1 MKSSKIIIASLV
13 SLTLVSNP
21 ILTFAATNDVIDST
35 TEITTDKEISS
46 TQPTIKTTLKAGQTQ
61 SFNDWFPD
69 DNFASEVAAAFE
81 MQATDTISEEQLAT
95 LTSLDCHNSSIA
107 DMTGIEKLTGLTKL
121 ICTYNNITTLDLSQN
136 TNLTYLACD
145 SNKLTNLDVTPLTK
159 LTYLNCDTNKLTKID
174 VSQNP
179 LLTYLNCARNTLTEI
194 DVSHNTQLTELD
206 CHLNKKIT
214 KLDVTPQTQLT
225 TLDCSFNKITALD
238 VSQNKLLNR
247 LNCDTNNITKLDL
260 NQNIQ
265 LTFLDCSSNKLTE
278 IDVTPLTQLT
288 YFDCSVNPLTE
299 LDVSTL
305 SKLTTLHCIQTDLL
319 EIDLTHN
326 TQLIYFQAEG
336 CRKIK
341 ELDVTHNTQLYLL
354 DCQAAGITELDLSQN
369 PKLVYLYLNNT
380 ELTKLD
386 VSHNTKLKSL
396 SCVNAHIQD
405 FSSVGKIPV
414 LNNNLDAEGQTITM
428 PKETLTNNS
437 LTIAVSPDLLDQ
449 FGNPMNIE
457 PGDGGVY
464 DQATNTITWENLS
477 TDNPAVTYTFTS
489 ENGAIVGTVTTPFE
503 APQPIKGED
512 VTVHYLDDKGE
523 KLAADEVLSG
533 NLDDPYTSSAKD
545 IPDYTLTTTPDNAT
559 GTFTTTSQSVTYVY
573 TKNIV
578 AAEPVTVNYVDDTG
592 KTLAPSETLNGN
604 VGDTYNA
611 TAKQIDGY
619 TLSTTPNNATGTF
632 NTSSQTVTYV
642 YTQNIVAA
650 EPVTVNYVDDTGKT
664 LAPAETLNGNVGD
677 TYNATAK
684 QIDGYTLSTTPNNA
698 PGTFNTSSQTVTYVY
713 TKNIVAAE
721 PVTVNYVD
729 DTGKTLAPSETLN
742 GNVGDTYNATAKQI
756 DGYTLSAE
764 PTNATGQFTSSAQ
777 TVNYIYTKNP
787 APEKGVVEI
796 HYVDEN
802 NKQLSSATKISG
814 TVGDNYTTEPKNI
827 DGYTLT
833 TTPDNATGTFNT
845 SSQTVTYVYTK
856 NIVAAEPVTV
866 NYVDA
871 NGKTLAPSETLN
883 GTIGD
888 TYKATTKQIDGYTL
902 SAEPTNATGQF
913 TNSAQ
918 TVNYIYT
925 KNTNIDQPLPDKKTT
940 KPSNLKTTEVKK
952 ASDTLP
958 KTGDSAPWK
967 SALLGVF
974 LSSTALVIWKKKK

>member
-1 MKSSKIIIASLV
+1 MKTTKIVIASLV
-13 SLTLVSNP
+13 SLTMVSNP
-21 ILTFAATNDVIDST
+21 LLTFAATNDVIDNT
-35 TEITTDKEISS
+35 TEITTDKETSS
-46 TQPTIKTTLKAGQTQ
+46 TQPTIKNTLKAGQTQ

-95 LTSLDCHNSSIA
+95 LTSLDCHNSSIT

-121 ICTYNNITTLDLSQN
+121 ICTSNNITTLDLSQN

-159 LTYLNCDTNKLTKID
+159 LTYLNCDTNKLTKLD

-225 TLDCSFNKITALD
+225 TLDCSFNKITELD

-380 ELTKLD
+380 ELTELD

-405 FSSVGKIPV
+405 FSSVGKIPA
-414 LNNNLDAEGQTITM
+414 LNNNFEAEGQTITM

-523 KLAADEVLSG
+523 KLADDEVLSG

-578 AAEPVTVNYVDDTG
+578 AAESVTVNYVDDTG
-592 KTLAPSETLNGN
+592 KTLAPSE
-604 VGDTYNA
+604 
-611 TAKQIDGY
+611 I
-619 TLSTTPNNATGTF
+619 
-632 NTSSQTVTYV
+632 
-642 YTQNIVAA
+642 
-650 EPVTVNYVDDTGKT
+650 
-664 LAPAETLNGNVGD
+664 
-677 TYNATAK
+677 
-684 QIDGYTLSTTPNNA
+684 
-698 PGTFNTSSQTVTYVY
+698 
-713 TKNIVAAE
+713 
-721 PVTVNYVD
+721 
-729 DTGKTLAPSETLN
+729 LN

-796 HYVDEN
+796 HYVDED
-802 NKQLSSATKISG
+802 NKQLNSTTEISG
-814 TVGDNYTTEPKNI
+814 TIGDNYTTEPKTI
-827 DGYTLT
+827 EGYTLT
-833 TTPDNATGTFNT
+833 TTPGNATGTFT
-845 SSQTVTYVYTK
+845 TGSQTVTYVYTK
-856 NIVAAEPVTV
+856 NIEAAEPITV

-871 NGKTLAPSETLN
+871 NGKTLAPSETLS

-888 TYKATTKQIDGYTL
+888 TYKATAKQIDGYTL

-925 KNTNIDQPLPDKKTT
+925 KNTNIDQPLPDKKPTNTTPT

-952 ASDTLP
+952 ASDSLP
-958 KTGDSAPWK
+958 KTGDSTPWK
-967 SALLGVF
+967 SALLGVL

>member
-1 MKSSKIIIASLV
+1 MKTSKIIIASLV

-21 ILTFAATNDVIDST
+21 ILTFAATNDVIDNT
-35 TEITTDKEISS
+35 TEITTDKETSP
-46 TQPTIKTTLKAGQTQ
+46 TQPTIKNTLKAGQTQ

-611 TAKQIDGY
+611 TAKQINGY
-619 TLSTTPNNATGTF
+619 TLTTTPDNATGTF
-632 NTSSQTVTYV
+632 TTTSQS
-642 YTQNIVAA
+642 
-650 EPVTVNYVDDTGKT
+650 
-664 LAPAETLNGNVGD
+664 
-677 TYNATAK
+677 
-684 QIDGYTLSTTPNNA
+684 
-698 PGTFNTSSQTVTYVY
+698 VTYVY

-721 PVTVNYVD
+721 PITVNYVD

-827 DGYTLT
+827 DSYTLT

-888 TYKATTKQIDGYTL
+888 TYNATAKQIDGYTL

>member
-1 MKSSKIIIASLV
+1 MKTTKIVIASLV
-13 SLTLVSNP
+13 SLTMVSNP
-21 ILTFAATNDVIDST
+21 LLTFAATNDVIDNT
-35 TEITTDKEISS
+35 TEITTDKETSS
-46 TQPTIKTTLKAGQTQ
+46 TQPTIKNTLKAGQTQ

-95 LTSLDCHNSSIA
+95 LTSLDCHNSSIT

-121 ICTYNNITTLDLSQN
+121 ICTSNNITTLDLSKN

-380 ELTKLD
+380 ELTELD

-405 FSSVGKIPV
+405 FSSVGKIPA
-414 LNNNLDAEGQTITM
+414 LNNNFEAEGQTITM

-523 KLAADEVLSG
+523 KLADDEVLSG

-592 KTLAPSETLNGN
+592 KTLSPSE
-604 VGDTYNA
+604 
-611 TAKQIDGY
+611 I
-619 TLSTTPNNATGTF
+619 
-632 NTSSQTVTYV
+632 
-642 YTQNIVAA
+642 
-650 EPVTVNYVDDTGKT
+650 
-664 LAPAETLNGNVGD
+664 
-677 TYNATAK
+677 
-684 QIDGYTLSTTPNNA
+684 
-698 PGTFNTSSQTVTYVY
+698 
-713 TKNIVAAE
+713 
-721 PVTVNYVD
+721 
-729 DTGKTLAPSETLN
+729 LN

-764 PTNATGQFTSSAQ
+764 PTNVTGQFTSSAQ

-802 NKQLSSATKISG
+802 NKQLSSATEISG
-814 TVGDNYTTEPKNI
+814 TVGDNYTTEPKTI

-856 NIVAAEPVTV
+856 NIEAAEPVTV

-913 TNSAQ
+913 TSSAQ

-925 KNTNIDQPLPDKKTT
+925 KNTNIDQPLPDKKPTNTTPT

-952 ASDTLP
+952 ASDSLP
-958 KTGDSAPWK
+958 KTGDSTPWK
-967 SALLGVF
+967 SALLGVL

>member
-1 MKSSKIIIASLV
+1 MKTTKIVIASLV

-21 ILTFAATNDVIDST
+21 ILTFAATNDVIDNT
-35 TEITTDKEISS
+35 TEITTDKETSS
-46 TQPTIKTTLKAGQTQ
+46 TQPTIKNTLKAGQTQ

-69 DNFASEVAAAFE
+69 DNLASEVAVAFE

-95 LTSLDCHNSSIA
+95 LTSLDCHYSSIA

-159 LTYLNCDTNKLTKID
+159 LTYLNCDTNKLTNLD

-194 DVSHNTQLTELD
+194 GVSHNTQLTELD
-206 CHLNKKIT
+206 CRSNKKIT
-214 KLDVTPQTQLT
+214 ELDVTTNTQLT
-225 TLDCSFNKITALD
+225 SLDCSYNKISELN
-238 VSQNKLLNR
+238 VSQNKLLTYLHCNI
-247 LNCDTNNITKLDL
+247 NNIAELDL
-260 NQNIQ
+260 SQNIQ
-265 LTFLDCSSNKLTE
+265 LTNLDCSSNKLTE
-278 IDVTPLTQLT
+278 IDVTPLTQLI

-299 LDVSTL
+299 LDVTTL
-305 SKLTTLHCIQTDLL
+305 SKLTTLECIQTDLL

-326 TQLIYFQAEG
+326 TQLKDFRAEG

-341 ELDVTHNTQLYLL
+341 ELDVTHNTQLYSL
-354 DCQAAGITELDLSQN
+354 DCQGAGITELDLSQN

-405 FSSVGKIPV
+405 FSSVGKIPA

-449 FGNPMNIE
+449 FGNPMIIE

-611 TAKQIDGY
+611 TAK
-619 TLSTTPNNATGTF
+619 
-632 NTSSQTVTYV
+632 
-642 YTQNIVAA
+642 
-650 EPVTVNYVDDTGKT
+650 
-664 LAPAETLNGNVGD
+664 
-677 TYNATAK
+677 
-684 QIDGYTLSTTPNNA
+684 
-698 PGTFNTSSQTVTYVY
+698 
-713 TKNIVAAE
+713 
-721 PVTVNYVD
+721 
-729 DTGKTLAPSETLN
+729 
-742 GNVGDTYNATAKQI
+742 
-756 DGYTLSAE
+756 
-764 PTNATGQFTSSAQ
+764 
-777 TVNYIYTKNP
+777 
-787 APEKGVVEI
+787 
-796 HYVDEN
+796 
-802 NKQLSSATKISG
+802 
-814 TVGDNYTTEPKNI
+814 
-827 DGYTLT
+827 
-833 TTPDNATGTFNT
+833 
-845 SSQTVTYVYTK
+845 
-856 NIVAAEPVTV
+856 
-866 NYVDA
+866 
-871 NGKTLAPSETLN
+871 
-883 GTIGD
+883 
-888 TYKATTKQIDGYTL
+888 
-902 SAEPTNATGQF
+902 
-913 TNSAQ
+913 
-918 TVNYIYT
+918 
-925 KNTNIDQPLPDKKTT
+925 
-940 KPSNLKTTEVKK
+940 
-952 ASDTLP
+952 
-958 KTGDSAPWK
+958 
-967 SALLGVF
+967 
-974 LSSTALVIWKKKK
+974 

>member
-1 MKSSKIIIASLV
+1 MKTTKIVIASLV
-13 SLTLVSNP
+13 SLTMVSNP
-21 ILTFAATNDVIDST
+21 LLTFAATNDVIDNT
-35 TEITTDKEISS
+35 TEITTDKETSS
-46 TQPTIKTTLKAGQTQ
+46 TQPTIKNTLKAGQTQ

-260 NQNIQ
+260 NQNIK

-288 YFDCSVNPLTE
+288 YFDCGVNPLTE

-305 SKLTTLHCIQTDLL
+305 SKLTTLECIQTDLL

-326 TQLIYFQAEG
+326 TQLTNFKAEG

-341 ELDVTHNTQLYLL
+341 DLDVTHNTQLYSL
-354 DCQAAGITELDLSQN
+354 DCQGAGITELDLSQN

-380 ELTKLD
+380 ELTELD

-405 FSSVGKIPV
+405 FSSVGKIPA
-414 LNNNLDAEGQTITM
+414 LNNNFEAEGQTITM

-523 KLAADEVLSG
+523 KLADDEVLSG

-619 TLSTTPNNATGTF
+619 TLST
-632 NTSSQTVTYV
+632 
-642 YTQNIVAA
+642 
-650 EPVTVNYVDDTGKT
+650 
-664 LAPAETLNGNVGD
+664 
-677 TYNATAK
+677 
-684 QIDGYTLSTTPNNA
+684 
-698 PGTFNTSSQTVTYVY
+698 
-713 TKNIVAAE
+713 
-721 PVTVNYVD
+721 
-729 DTGKTLAPSETLN
+729 
-742 GNVGDTYNATAKQI
+742 
-756 DGYTLSAE
+756 E

-802 NKQLSSATKISG
+802 NKQLSSATEISG
-814 TVGDNYTTEPKNI
+814 TVGNNYTTEPKTI

-856 NIVAAEPVTV
+856 KIEAAEPVTV

-888 TYKATTKQIDGYTL
+888 TYNATAKQIDGYTL

-925 KNTNIDQPLPDKKTT
+925 KNTNIDQPLPDKKPTNTTPT

>member
-1 MKSSKIIIASLV
+1 MKTTKIVIASLV
-13 SLTLVSNP
+13 SLTMVSNP
-21 ILTFAATNDVIDST
+21 LLTFAATNDVIDNT
-35 TEITTDKEISS
+35 TEITTDKETSS
-46 TQPTIKTTLKAGQTQ
+46 TQPTIKNTLKAGQTQ

-95 LTSLDCHNSSIA
+95 LTSLDCHNSSIT

-121 ICTYNNITTLDLSQN
+121 ICTSNNITTLDLSQN

-380 ELTKLD
+380 ELTELD

-405 FSSVGKIPV
+405 FSSVGKIPA
-414 LNNNLDAEGQTITM
+414 LNNNFEAEGQTITM

-523 KLAADEVLSG
+523 KLADDEVLSG

-592 KTLAPSETLNGN
+592 KTLSPSE
-604 VGDTYNA
+604 
-611 TAKQIDGY
+611 I
-619 TLSTTPNNATGTF
+619 
-632 NTSSQTVTYV
+632 
-642 YTQNIVAA
+642 
-650 EPVTVNYVDDTGKT
+650 
-664 LAPAETLNGNVGD
+664 
-677 TYNATAK
+677 
-684 QIDGYTLSTTPNNA
+684 
-698 PGTFNTSSQTVTYVY
+698 
-713 TKNIVAAE
+713 
-721 PVTVNYVD
+721 
-729 DTGKTLAPSETLN
+729 LN

-764 PTNATGQFTSSAQ
+764 PTNVTGQFTSSAQ

-802 NKQLSSATKISG
+802 NKQLSSATEISG
-814 TVGDNYTTEPKNI
+814 TVGDNYTTEPKTI

-856 NIVAAEPVTV
+856 NIEAAEPVTV

-925 KNTNIDQPLPDKKTT
+925 KNTNIDQPLPDKKPTNTTPT

-952 ASDTLP
+952 ASDSLP

>member
-1 MKSSKIIIASLV
+1 MKTTKIVIASLV

-21 ILTFAATNDVIDST
+21 LLTFAATNDVIDNT
-35 TEITTDKEISS
+35 TEITTDKETSS
-46 TQPTIKTTLKAGQTQ
+46 TQPTIQNTLKAGQTQ

-95 LTSLDCHNSSIA
+95 LTSLDCHNSSIT

-121 ICTYNNITTLDLSQN
+121 ICTSNNITTLDLSKN

-380 ELTKLD
+380 ELTELD

-405 FSSVGKIPV
+405 FSSVGKIPA
-414 LNNNLDAEGQTITM
+414 LNNNFEAEGQTITM

-523 KLAADEVLSG
+523 KLADDEVLSG

-545 IPDYTLTTTPDNAT
+545 ISDYTLTTTPDNAT

-619 TLSTTPNNATGTF
+619 TLST
-632 NTSSQTVTYV
+632 
-642 YTQNIVAA
+642 
-650 EPVTVNYVDDTGKT
+650 
-664 LAPAETLNGNVGD
+664 
-677 TYNATAK
+677 
-684 QIDGYTLSTTPNNA
+684 
-698 PGTFNTSSQTVTYVY
+698 
-713 TKNIVAAE
+713 
-721 PVTVNYVD
+721 
-729 DTGKTLAPSETLN
+729 
-742 GNVGDTYNATAKQI
+742 
-756 DGYTLSAE
+756 E

-802 NKQLSSATKISG
+802 NKQLSSATEISG
-814 TVGDNYTTEPKNI
+814 TVGDNYTTEPKTI

-856 NIVAAEPVTV
+856 NIEAAEPVTV

-888 TYKATTKQIDGYTL
+888 TYKATAKQIDGYTL

-925 KNTNIDQPLPDKKTT
+925 KNTNIDQPLPDKKTTKTTPT

>member
-1 MKSSKIIIASLV
+1 MKTSKIIIASLV
-13 SLTLVSNP
+13 SFTLVSNP
-21 ILTFAATNDVIDST
+21 LLTFAVTNDVIDNT
-35 TEITTDKEISS
+35 TEITTDKETSS
-46 TQPTIKTTLKAGQTQ
+46 TQPTIKNTLKAGQTQ

-95 LTSLDCHNSSIA
+95 LTSLDCHYSSIA

-121 ICTYNNITTLDLSQN
+121 ICTSNNITTLDLSKN

-145 SNKLTNLDVTPLTK
+145 SNKLTSLDVTPLTK

-179 LLTYLNCARNTLTEI
+179 LLTYLNCARNTLTEL

-278 IDVTPLTQLT
+278 IDVTPLIQLT

-405 FSSVGKIPV
+405 FSSVGKIPA

-449 FGNPMNIE
+449 FGNPMIIE

-533 NLDDPYTSSAKD
+533 NLDDPYTSNAKD

-578 AAEPVTVNYVDDTG
+578 AAEPVTVNYVDATG

-619 TLSTTPNNATGTF
+619 TLST
-632 NTSSQTVTYV
+632 
-642 YTQNIVAA
+642 
-650 EPVTVNYVDDTGKT
+650 
-664 LAPAETLNGNVGD
+664 
-677 TYNATAK
+677 
-684 QIDGYTLSTTPNNA
+684 
-698 PGTFNTSSQTVTYVY
+698 
-713 TKNIVAAE
+713 
-721 PVTVNYVD
+721 
-729 DTGKTLAPSETLN
+729 
-742 GNVGDTYNATAKQI
+742 
-756 DGYTLSAE
+756 E
-764 PTNATGQFTSSAQ
+764 PTSATGQFTSSAQ

-802 NKQLSSATKISG
+802 NKQLSSSTEISG
-814 TVGDNYTTEPKNI
+814 TVGDNYTTEPKTI

-856 NIVAAEPVTV
+856 NIEAAEPVTV

-888 TYKATTKQIDGYTL
+888 TYNATAKQIDGYTL

-925 KNTNIDQPLPDKKTT
+925 KNTNIDQPLPDKKPTNTTPT

-952 ASDTLP
+952 ASDSLP
-958 KTGDSAPWK
+958 KTGDSTPWK
-967 SALLGVF
+967 SALLGVL

>member
-1 MKSSKIIIASLV
+1 MKTTKIVIASLV
-13 SLTLVSNP
+13 SLTMVSNP
-21 ILTFAATNDVIDST
+21 LLTFAATNDVIDNT
-35 TEITTDKEISS
+35 TEITTDKETSS
-46 TQPTIKTTLKAGQTQ
+46 TQPTIKNTLKAGQTQ

-69 DNFASEVAAAFE
+69 DNFASEVAAVFE

-95 LTSLDCHNSSIA
+95 LTSLDCHNSSIT

-121 ICTYNNITTLDLSQN
+121 ICTSNNITTLDLSKN
-136 TNLTYLACD
+136 TNLTYLECN

-159 LTYLNCDTNKLTKID
+159 LTYLNCDTNKLTKLD

-225 TLDCSFNKITALD
+225 TLDCSFNKITELD

-247 LNCDTNNITKLDL
+247 LNCDTNNLTKLDL
-260 NQNIQ
+260 NQNIK

-288 YFDCSVNPLTE
+288 YFDCGVNPLTE

-305 SKLTTLHCIQTDLL
+305 SKLTTLECIQTDLL

-326 TQLIYFQAEG
+326 TQLTNFKAEG

-341 ELDVTHNTQLYLL
+341 DLDVTHNTQLYSL
-354 DCQAAGITELDLSQN
+354 DCQGAGITELDLSQN

-386 VSHNTKLKSL
+386 VSPNTKLKKL
-396 SCVNAHIQD
+396 FCENTHVQD
-405 FSSVGKIPV
+405 FSSMRNIAA
-414 LNNNLDAEGQTITM
+414 LNNNLYAEGQTITM
-428 PKETLTNNS
+428 PKETLINNS

-533 NLDDPYTSSAKD
+533 NLDDSYTSSAKD

-592 KTLAPSETLNGN
+592 KTLSPSE
-604 VGDTYNA
+604 
-611 TAKQIDGY
+611 I
-619 TLSTTPNNATGTF
+619 
-632 NTSSQTVTYV
+632 
-642 YTQNIVAA
+642 
-650 EPVTVNYVDDTGKT
+650 
-664 LAPAETLNGNVGD
+664 
-677 TYNATAK
+677 
-684 QIDGYTLSTTPNNA
+684 
-698 PGTFNTSSQTVTYVY
+698 
-713 TKNIVAAE
+713 
-721 PVTVNYVD
+721 
-729 DTGKTLAPSETLN
+729 LN

-796 HYVDEN
+796 HYVDED
-802 NKQLSSATKISG
+802 NKQLSSATEISG
-814 TVGDNYTTEPKNI
+814 TVGNNYTTEPKTI

-856 NIVAAEPVTV
+856 NIEAAEPVTV

-888 TYKATTKQIDGYTL
+888 TYNATAKQIDGYTL

-925 KNTNIDQPLPDKKTT
+925 KNTNIDQPLPDKKPTNTTPT

>member
-1 MKSSKIIIASLV
+1 MKTTKIVIASLV
-13 SLTLVSNP
+13 SLTMVSNP
-21 ILTFAATNDVIDST
+21 LLTFAATNDVIDNT
-35 TEITTDKEISS
+35 TEITTDKETSS
-46 TQPTIKTTLKAGQTQ
+46 TQPTIKNTLKAGQTQ

-95 LTSLDCHNSSIA
+95 LTSLDCHNSAIT

-121 ICTYNNITTLDLSQN
+121 ICTSNNITTLDLSQN

-380 ELTKLD
+380 ELTELD

-405 FSSVGKIPV
+405 FSSVGKIPA
-414 LNNNLDAEGQTITM
+414 LNNNFEAEGQTITM

-523 KLAADEVLSG
+523 KLADDEVLSG

-619 TLSTTPNNATGTF
+619 TLS
-632 NTSSQTVTYV
+632 
-642 YTQNIVAA
+642 
-650 EPVTVNYVDDTGKT
+650 
-664 LAPAETLNGNVGD
+664 
-677 TYNATAK
+677 
-684 QIDGYTLSTTPNNA
+684 
-698 PGTFNTSSQTVTYVY
+698 
-713 TKNIVAAE
+713 
-721 PVTVNYVD
+721 
-729 DTGKTLAPSETLN
+729 
-742 GNVGDTYNATAKQI
+742 
-756 DGYTLSAE
+756 AE

-796 HYVDEN
+796 HYVDED
-802 NKQLSSATKISG
+802 NKQLNSTTEISG
-814 TVGDNYTTEPKNI
+814 TVGDNYTTEPKTI

-856 NIVAAEPVTV
+856 NIEAAEPVTV

-925 KNTNIDQPLPDKKTT
+925 KNTNIDQPLPDKKPTNTTPT

-952 ASDTLP
+952 ASDSLP

>member
-1 MKSSKIIIASLV
+1 MKTSKIVIASLV

-21 ILTFAATNDVIDST
+21 ILTFAATNDVIDNT
-35 TEITTDKEISS
+35 TEITTDKETSS
-46 TQPTIKTTLKAGQTQ
+46 TQPTIKNTLKAGQTQ

-95 LTSLDCHNSSIA
+95 LTSLDCHYSSIA

-121 ICTYNNITTLDLSQN
+121 ICTSNNITTLDLSKN
-136 TNLTYLACD
+136 TNLTYLECN
-145 SNKLTNLDVTPLTK
+145 SNKLTSLDVNPLTK
-159 LTYLNCDTNKLTKID
+159 LTYLNCDTNKLTNLD

-179 LLTYLNCARNTLTEI
+179 LLTYLNCARNTLTEL

-225 TLDCSFNKITALD
+225 TLDCSFNKITELD

-247 LNCDTNNITKLDL
+247 LNCDTNNLTKLDL
-260 NQNIQ
+260 NQNIK

-288 YFDCSVNPLTE
+288 YFDCGINPLTE

-305 SKLTTLHCIQTDLL
+305 SKLTTLECIQTDLL

-326 TQLIYFQAEG
+326 TQLTNFKAEG

-341 ELDVTHNTQLYLL
+341 DLDVTHNTQLYSL
-354 DCQAAGITELDLSQN
+354 DCQGAGITELDLSQN

-386 VSHNTKLKSL
+386 VSPNTKLKKL
-396 SCVNAHIQD
+396 FCENTHVQD
-405 FSSVGKIPV
+405 FSSMRNIAA
-414 LNNNLDAEGQTITM
+414 LNNNLYAEGQTITM
-428 PKETLTNNS
+428 PKETLINNS

-489 ENGAIVGTVTTPFE
+489 ANGAIVGTVTTPFE

-523 KLAADEVLSG
+523 KLADDEVLSG

-611 TAKQIDGY
+611 TAKQIEGY
-619 TLSTTPNNATGTF
+619 TLST
-632 NTSSQTVTYV
+632 
-642 YTQNIVAA
+642 
-650 EPVTVNYVDDTGKT
+650 
-664 LAPAETLNGNVGD
+664 
-677 TYNATAK
+677 
-684 QIDGYTLSTTPNNA
+684 
-698 PGTFNTSSQTVTYVY
+698 
-713 TKNIVAAE
+713 
-721 PVTVNYVD
+721 
-729 DTGKTLAPSETLN
+729 
-742 GNVGDTYNATAKQI
+742 
-756 DGYTLSAE
+756 E
-764 PTNATGQFTSSAQ
+764 PTNATGQFTSSEQ

-814 TVGDNYTTEPKNI
+814 TVGDNYTTEPKTI

-856 NIVAAEPVTV
+856 NIEAAEPITV

-888 TYKATTKQIDGYTL
+888 TYNATAKQIDGYTL

-925 KNTNIDQPLPDKKTT
+925 KNTNIDQPLPDKKPTNTTPT

-952 ASDTLP
+952 ASDSLP
-958 KTGDSAPWK
+958 KTGDSTPWK

>member
-1 MKSSKIIIASLV
+1 MKTTKIVIASLV
-13 SLTLVSNP
+13 SLTMVSNP
-21 ILTFAATNDVIDST
+21 LLTFAATNDVIDNT
-35 TEITTDKEISS
+35 TEITTDKETSS
-46 TQPTIKTTLKAGQTQ
+46 TQPTIKNTLKAGQTQ

-69 DNFASEVAAAFE
+69 DNFASEVAAVFE

-95 LTSLDCHNSSIA
+95 LTSLDCHNSSIT

-121 ICTYNNITTLDLSQN
+121 ICTSNNITTLDLSKN

-380 ELTKLD
+380 ELTELD

-405 FSSVGKIPV
+405 FSSVGKIPA
-414 LNNNLDAEGQTITM
+414 LNNNFEAEGQTITM

-523 KLAADEVLSG
+523 KLADDEVLSG

-592 KTLAPSETLNGN
+592 KTLS
-604 VGDTYNA
+604 
-611 TAKQIDGY
+611 
-619 TLSTTPNNATGTF
+619 
-632 NTSSQTVTYV
+632 
-642 YTQNIVAA
+642 
-650 EPVTVNYVDDTGKT
+650 
-664 LAPAETLNGNVGD
+664 
-677 TYNATAK
+677 
-684 QIDGYTLSTTPNNA
+684 
-698 PGTFNTSSQTVTYVY
+698 
-713 TKNIVAAE
+713 
-721 PVTVNYVD
+721 
-729 DTGKTLAPSETLN
+729 PSETLN

-796 HYVDEN
+796 HYVDED
-802 NKQLSSATKISG
+802 NKQLNSTTEISG
-814 TVGDNYTTEPKNI
+814 TIGDNYTTEPKTI
-827 DGYTLT
+827 EGYTLT
-833 TTPDNATGTFNT
+833 TTPGNATGTFT
-845 SSQTVTYVYTK
+845 TGSQTVTYVYTK
-856 NIVAAEPVTV
+856 NIEAAEPITV

-888 TYKATTKQIDGYTL
+888 TYKATAKQIDGYTL

-925 KNTNIDQPLPDKKTT
+925 KNTNIDQPLPDKKPTNTTPT

-952 ASDTLP
+952 ASDSLP
-958 KTGDSAPWK
+958 KTGDSTPWK
-967 SALLGVF
+967 SALLGVL

>member
-1 MKSSKIIIASLV
+1 MKTTKIVIASLV
-13 SLTLVSNP
+13 SLTMVSNP
-21 ILTFAATNDVIDST
+21 LLTFAATNDVIDNT
-35 TEITTDKEISS
+35 TEITTDKETSS
-46 TQPTIKTTLKAGQTQ
+46 TQPTIKNTLKAGQTQ

-95 LTSLDCHNSSIA
+95 LTSLDCHNSSIT

-121 ICTYNNITTLDLSQN
+121 ICTSNNITTLDLSKN

-380 ELTKLD
+380 ELTELD

-405 FSSVGKIPV
+405 FSSVGKIPA
-414 LNNNLDAEGQTITM
+414 LNNNFEAEGQTITM

-523 KLAADEVLSG
+523 KLADDEVLSG

-592 KTLAPSETLNGN
+592 KTLSPSE
-604 VGDTYNA
+604 
-611 TAKQIDGY
+611 I
-619 TLSTTPNNATGTF
+619 
-632 NTSSQTVTYV
+632 
-642 YTQNIVAA
+642 
-650 EPVTVNYVDDTGKT
+650 
-664 LAPAETLNGNVGD
+664 
-677 TYNATAK
+677 
-684 QIDGYTLSTTPNNA
+684 
-698 PGTFNTSSQTVTYVY
+698 
-713 TKNIVAAE
+713 
-721 PVTVNYVD
+721 
-729 DTGKTLAPSETLN
+729 LN

-764 PTNATGQFTSSAQ
+764 PTNVTGQFTSSAQ

-802 NKQLSSATKISG
+802 NKQLSSATEISG
-814 TVGDNYTTEPKNI
+814 TVGDNYTTEPKTI

-856 NIVAAEPVTV
+856 NIEAAEPVTV

-871 NGKTLAPSETLN
+871 NGKTLSPSETLN

-913 TNSAQ
+913 TSSAQ

-925 KNTNIDQPLPDKKTT
+925 KNTNIDQPLPDKKPTNTTPT

-952 ASDTLP
+952 ASDSLP
-958 KTGDSAPWK
+958 KTGDSTPWK
-967 SALLGVF
+967 SALLGVL

>member
-1 MKSSKIIIASLV
+1 MKTSKIIIASLV
-13 SLTLVSNP
+13 SLTMVSNP
-21 ILTFAATNDVIDST
+21 ILTFAATNDVIDNT
-35 TEITTDKEISS
+35 TEITTDKETSS

-95 LTSLDCHNSSIA
+95 LTSLDCHYSSIA

-121 ICTYNNITTLDLSQN
+121 ICTSNNITTLDLSKN
-136 TNLTYLACD
+136 TNLTYLECK
-145 SNKLTNLDVTPLTK
+145 SNKLTSLDVTPLTK
-159 LTYLNCDTNKLTKID
+159 LTYLNCDTNKLTNLD

-206 CHLNKKIT
+206 CYLNRKIT
-214 KLDVTPQTQLT
+214 KLDVTPLTQLT
-225 TLDCSFNKITALD
+225 NLDCSFNKITELD

-247 LNCDTNNITKLDL
+247 LNCDTNNLTKLDL

-265 LTFLDCSSNKLTE
+265 LTSLDCSSNKLTE

-288 YFDCSVNPLTE
+288 YLDCGVNPLTE

-305 SKLTTLHCIQTDLL
+305 SKLTTLECIQTDLL

-326 TQLIYFQAEG
+326 TQLTNFKAEG

-341 ELDVTHNTQLYLL
+341 ELDVTHNPQLYSL

-405 FSSVGKIPV
+405 FSSVGKIPA
-414 LNNNLDAEGQTITM
+414 LNKNLDAEGQTITM

-578 AAEPVTVNYVDDTG
+578 AAEP
-592 KTLAPSETLNGN
+592 
-604 VGDTYNA
+604 
-611 TAKQIDGY
+611 I
-619 TLSTTPNNATGTF
+619 
-632 NTSSQTVTYV
+632 
-642 YTQNIVAA
+642 
-650 EPVTVNYVDDTGKT
+650 
-664 LAPAETLNGNVGD
+664 
-677 TYNATAK
+677 
-684 QIDGYTLSTTPNNA
+684 
-698 PGTFNTSSQTVTYVY
+698 
-713 TKNIVAAE
+713 
-721 PVTVNYVD
+721 TVNYVD

-802 NKQLSSATKISG
+802 NKQLSSATEISG
-814 TVGDNYTTEPKNI
+814 TVGDNYTTEPKTI

-833 TTPDNATGTFNT
+833 TTPDNTTGTFNT

-856 NIVAAEPVTV
+856 NIEAAEPVTV

-918 TVNYIYT
+918 TINYIYT
-925 KNTNIDQPLPDKKTT
+925 KNTNINQPLPDKKTTNTTPT

-952 ASDTLP
+952 APDTLP
-958 KTGDSAPWK
+958 KTGDSTPWK

>member
-1 MKSSKIIIASLV
+1 MKTTKIVIASLV
-13 SLTLVSNP
+13 SLTMVSNP
-21 ILTFAATNDVIDST
+21 LLTFAATNDVIDNT
-35 TEITTDKEISS
+35 TEITTDKETSS
-46 TQPTIKTTLKAGQTQ
+46 TQPTIKNTLKAGQTQ

-95 LTSLDCHNSSIA
+95 LTSLDCHNSSIT

-121 ICTYNNITTLDLSQN
+121 ICTSNNITTLDLSQN

-380 ELTKLD
+380 ELTELD

-405 FSSVGKIPV
+405 FSSVGKIPA
-414 LNNNLDAEGQTITM
+414 LNNNFEAEGQTITM

-523 KLAADEVLSG
+523 KLADDEVLSG

-592 KTLAPSETLNGN
+592 KTLSPSE
-604 VGDTYNA
+604 
-611 TAKQIDGY
+611 I
-619 TLSTTPNNATGTF
+619 
-632 NTSSQTVTYV
+632 
-642 YTQNIVAA
+642 
-650 EPVTVNYVDDTGKT
+650 
-664 LAPAETLNGNVGD
+664 
-677 TYNATAK
+677 
-684 QIDGYTLSTTPNNA
+684 
-698 PGTFNTSSQTVTYVY
+698 
-713 TKNIVAAE
+713 
-721 PVTVNYVD
+721 
-729 DTGKTLAPSETLN
+729 LN

-796 HYVDEN
+796 HYVDED
-802 NKQLSSATKISG
+802 NKQLNSTTEISG
-814 TVGDNYTTEPKNI
+814 TIGDNYTTEPKTI
-827 DGYTLT
+827 EGYTLT
-833 TTPDNATGTFNT
+833 TTPGNATGTFT
-845 SSQTVTYVYTK
+845 TGSQTVTYVYTK
-856 NIVAAEPVTV
+856 NIEAAEPITV

-871 NGKTLAPSETLN
+871 NGKTLAPSETLS

-888 TYKATTKQIDGYTL
+888 TYKATAKQIDGYTL

-925 KNTNIDQPLPDKKTT
+925 KNTNIDQPLPDKKPTNTTPT

-952 ASDTLP
+952 ASDSLP
-958 KTGDSAPWK
+958 KTGDSTPWK
-967 SALLGVF
+967 SALLGVL

>member
-1 MKSSKIIIASLV
+1 MKTTKIVIASLV

-21 ILTFAATNDVIDST
+21 ILTFAATNDVIDNT
-35 TEITTDKEISS
+35 TEITTDKETSP
-46 TQPTIKTTLKAGQTQ
+46 TQPTIKNTLKAGQTQ

-95 LTSLDCHNSSIA
+95 LTSLDCHYSSIA

-121 ICTYNNITTLDLSQN
+121 ICTSNNITTLDLSKN
-136 TNLTYLACD
+136 TNLTYLECN
-145 SNKLTNLDVTPLTK
+145 SNKLTSLDVTPLTK
-159 LTYLNCDTNKLTKID
+159 LTYLNCDTNKLTNLD

-179 LLTYLNCARNTLTEI
+179 LLTYLNCARNTLTEL

-225 TLDCSFNKITALD
+225 TLDCSFNKITELD

-247 LNCDTNNITKLDL
+247 LNCDTNNLTKLDL
-260 NQNIQ
+260 NQNIK

-288 YFDCSVNPLTE
+288 YFDCGINPLTE

-305 SKLTTLHCIQTDLL
+305 SKLTTLECIQTDLL

-326 TQLIYFQAEG
+326 TQLTNFKAEG

-341 ELDVTHNTQLYLL
+341 DLDVTHNTQLYSL
-354 DCQAAGITELDLSQN
+354 DCQGAGITELDLSQN

-386 VSHNTKLKSL
+386 VSPNTKLKKL
-396 SCVNAHIQD
+396 FCENTHVQD
-405 FSSVGKIPV
+405 FSSMRNIAA
-414 LNNNLDAEGQTITM
+414 LNNNLYAEGQTITM
-428 PKETLTNNS
+428 PKETLINNS

-489 ENGAIVGTVTTPFE
+489 ANGAIVGTVTTPFE

-523 KLAADEVLSG
+523 KLADDEVLSG

-559 GTFTTTSQSVTYVY
+559 GTFNTTSQSVTYVY

-611 TAKQIDGY
+611 TAKQIEGY
-619 TLSTTPNNATGTF
+619 TLST
-632 NTSSQTVTYV
+632 
-642 YTQNIVAA
+642 
-650 EPVTVNYVDDTGKT
+650 
-664 LAPAETLNGNVGD
+664 
-677 TYNATAK
+677 
-684 QIDGYTLSTTPNNA
+684 
-698 PGTFNTSSQTVTYVY
+698 
-713 TKNIVAAE
+713 
-721 PVTVNYVD
+721 
-729 DTGKTLAPSETLN
+729 
-742 GNVGDTYNATAKQI
+742 
-756 DGYTLSAE
+756 E
-764 PTNATGQFTSSAQ
+764 PTNATGQFTSSEQ

-814 TVGDNYTTEPKNI
+814 TVGDNYTTEPKTI

-856 NIVAAEPVTV
+856 NIEAAEPVTV

-888 TYKATTKQIDGYTL
+888 TYNATAKQIDGYTL

-925 KNTNIDQPLPDKKTT
+925 KNTNIDQPLPDKKPTNTTPT

-952 ASDTLP
+952 ASDSLP
-958 KTGDSAPWK
+958 KTGDSTPWK
-967 SALLGVF
+967 SALLGVL

>member
-1 MKSSKIIIASLV
+1 MKTTKIVIASLV

-21 ILTFAATNDVIDST
+21 ILTFAATNDVIDNT
-35 TEITTDKEISS
+35 TEITTDKETSS

-95 LTSLDCHNSSIA
+95 LTSLDCHNSSIT

-121 ICTYNNITTLDLSQN
+121 ICTSNNITTLDLSKN
-136 TNLTYLACD
+136 TNLTYLECN

-159 LTYLNCDTNKLTKID
+159 LTYLNCDTNKLTKLD

-225 TLDCSFNKITALD
+225 TLDCSFNKITELD

-247 LNCDTNNITKLDL
+247 LNCDTNNLTKLDL
-260 NQNIQ
+260 NQNIK

-288 YFDCSVNPLTE
+288 YFDCGINPLTE

-305 SKLTTLHCIQTDLL
+305 SKLTTLECIQTDLL

-326 TQLIYFQAEG
+326 TQLTNFKAEG

-341 ELDVTHNTQLYLL
+341 DLDVTHNTQLYSL
-354 DCQAAGITELDLSQN
+354 DCQGAGITELDLSQN

-386 VSHNTKLKSL
+386 VSPNTKLKKL
-396 SCVNAHIQD
+396 FCENTHVQD
-405 FSSVGKIPV
+405 FSSMRNIAA
-414 LNNNLDAEGQTITM
+414 LNNNLYAEGQTITM
-428 PKETLTNNS
+428 PKETLINNS

-489 ENGAIVGTVTTPFE
+489 ANGAIVGTVTTPFE

-523 KLAADEVLSG
+523 KLADDEVLSG
-533 NLDDPYTSSAKD
+533 NLDDPYTSNAKD

-573 TKNIV
+573 TKNII

-592 KTLAPSETLNGN
+592 KTLAPYETLNGN
-604 VGDTYNA
+604 VGD
-611 TAKQIDGY
+611 
-619 TLSTTPNNATGTF
+619 S
-632 NTSSQTVTYV
+632 
-642 YTQNIVAA
+642 
-650 EPVTVNYVDDTGKT
+650 
-664 LAPAETLNGNVGD
+664 
-677 TYNATAK
+677 
-684 QIDGYTLSTTPNNA
+684 
-698 PGTFNTSSQTVTYVY
+698 
-713 TKNIVAAE
+713 
-721 PVTVNYVD
+721 
-729 DTGKTLAPSETLN
+729 
-742 GNVGDTYNATAKQI
+742 YNATAKQI

-764 PTNATGQFTSSAQ
+764 PTNATGQFTSSSQ

-802 NKQLSSATKISG
+802 NKQLSSATEISG
-814 TVGDNYTTEPKNI
+814 TVGDTYTTEPKTI

-856 NIVAAEPVTV
+856 NIEAAEPVIV

-871 NGKTLAPSETLN
+871 NGKTLAPSEILN

-925 KNTNIDQPLPDKKTT
+925 KNTNINQPLPDKKPTNTTPT

-952 ASDTLP
+952 ASDSLP
-958 KTGDSAPWK
+958 KTGDSTPWK

>member
-1 MKSSKIIIASLV
+1 MKTTKIVIASLV
-13 SLTLVSNP
+13 SLTMVSNP
-21 ILTFAATNDVIDST
+21 LLTFAATNDVIDNT
-35 TEITTDKEISS
+35 TEITTDKETSS
-46 TQPTIKTTLKAGQTQ
+46 TQPTIKNTLKAGQTQ

-95 LTSLDCHNSSIA
+95 LTSLDCHNSSIT

-121 ICTYNNITTLDLSQN
+121 ICTSNNITTIDLSQN

-159 LTYLNCDTNKLTKID
+159 LTYLNCDTNKLTKLD

-225 TLDCSFNKITALD
+225 TLDCSFNKITELD

-380 ELTKLD
+380 ELTELD

-405 FSSVGKIPV
+405 FSSVGKIPA
-414 LNNNLDAEGQTITM
+414 LNNNFEAEGQTITM

-523 KLAADEVLSG
+523 KLADDEVLSG

-592 KTLAPSETLNGN
+592 KTLSPSE
-604 VGDTYNA
+604 
-611 TAKQIDGY
+611 I
-619 TLSTTPNNATGTF
+619 
-632 NTSSQTVTYV
+632 
-642 YTQNIVAA
+642 
-650 EPVTVNYVDDTGKT
+650 
-664 LAPAETLNGNVGD
+664 
-677 TYNATAK
+677 
-684 QIDGYTLSTTPNNA
+684 
-698 PGTFNTSSQTVTYVY
+698 
-713 TKNIVAAE
+713 
-721 PVTVNYVD
+721 
-729 DTGKTLAPSETLN
+729 LN

-796 HYVDEN
+796 HYVDED
-802 NKQLSSATKISG
+802 NKQLNSTTEISG
-814 TVGDNYTTEPKNI
+814 TIGDNYTTEPKTI
-827 DGYTLT
+827 EGYTLT
-833 TTPDNATGTFNT
+833 TTPGNATGTFT
-845 SSQTVTYVYTK
+845 TGSQTVTYVYTK
-856 NIVAAEPVTV
+856 NIEAAEPITV

-883 GTIGD
+883 GNVGD
-888 TYKATTKQIDGYTL
+888 TYKATAKQIDGYTL

-913 TNSAQ
+913 TSSAQ

-925 KNTNIDQPLPDKKTT
+925 KNTNTDQPLPTKKPTNTTPT

>member
-1 MKSSKIIIASLV
+1 MKTTKIVIASLV
-13 SLTLVSNP
+13 SLTMVSNP
-21 ILTFAATNDVIDST
+21 LLTFAATNDVIDNT
-35 TEITTDKEISS
+35 TEITTDKETSS
-46 TQPTIKTTLKAGQTQ
+46 TQPTIKNTLKAGQTQ

-69 DNFASEVAAAFE
+69 DNFASEVAAVFE

-95 LTSLDCHNSSIA
+95 LTSLDCHNSSIT

-121 ICTYNNITTLDLSQN
+121 ICTSNNITTLDLSKN

-380 ELTKLD
+380 ELTELD

-405 FSSVGKIPV
+405 FSSVGKIPA
-414 LNNNLDAEGQTITM
+414 LNNNFEAEGQTITM

-437 LTIAVSPDLLDQ
+437 LTIAVSSDLLDQ

-523 KLAADEVLSG
+523 KLADDEVLSG

-592 KTLAPSETLNGN
+592 KTLSPSETLNGN

-619 TLSTTPNNATGTF
+619 TLSAEPTNTTGQFTSSAQTVNYIYTKNPAPEKGVVEIHYVDEDNKQLNSTTEISGTIGDNYTTEPKTIEGYTLTTTPGNATGTF
-632 NTSSQTVTYV
+632 T
-642 YTQNIVAA
+642 
-650 EPVTVNYVDDTGKT
+650 TG
-664 LAPAETLNGNVGD
+664 
-677 TYNATAK
+677 
-684 QIDGYTLSTTPNNA
+684 
-698 PGTFNTSSQTVTYVY
+698 SQTVTYVY
-713 TKNIVAAE
+713 TKNIEAAE
-721 PVTVNYVD
+721 PITVNYVD
-729 DTGKTLAPSETLN
+729 ANGKTLAPSETLN
-742 GNVGDTYNATAKQI
+742 GNVGDTYKATAKQI

-777 TVNYIYTKNP
+777 TVNYIYTKN
-787 APEKGVVEI
+787 
-796 HYVDEN
+796 
-802 NKQLSSATKISG
+802 T
-814 TVGDNYTTEPKNI
+814 
-827 DGYTLT
+827 
-833 TTPDNATGTFNT
+833 NT
-845 SSQTVTYVYTK
+845 
-856 NIVAAEPVTV
+856 
-866 NYVDA
+866 
-871 NGKTLAPSETLN
+871 
-883 GTIGD
+883 
-888 TYKATTKQIDGYTL
+888 
-902 SAEPTNATGQF
+902 
-913 TNSAQ
+913 
-918 TVNYIYT
+918 
-925 KNTNIDQPLPDKKTT
+925 DQPLPTKKPTNTTPT

>member
-1 MKSSKIIIASLV
+1 MKTSKIIIASLV

-35 TEITTDKEISS
+35 TEITTDKETSP
-46 TQPTIKTTLKAGQTQ
+46 TQPTIKNTLKAGQTQ

-95 LTSLDCHNSSIA
+95 LTSLDCHYSSIA

-121 ICTYNNITTLDLSQN
+121 ICTSNNITTLDLSKN
-136 TNLTYLACD
+136 TNLTYLECK
-145 SNKLTNLDVTPLTK
+145 SNKLTSLDVTPLTK
-159 LTYLNCDTNKLTKID
+159 LTYLNCDTNKLTNLD

-206 CHLNKKIT
+206 CYLNRKIT
-214 KLDVTPQTQLT
+214 KLDVTPLTQLT
-225 TLDCSFNKITALD
+225 TLDCSFNKITELD

-247 LNCDTNNITKLDL
+247 LNCDTNNLTKLDL
-260 NQNIQ
+260 NQNIK

-288 YFDCSVNPLTE
+288 YFDCGINPLTE

-305 SKLTTLHCIQTDLL
+305 SKLTTLECIQTDLL

-326 TQLIYFQAEG
+326 TQLTNFKAEG

-341 ELDVTHNTQLYLL
+341 DLDVTHNTQLYSL
-354 DCQAAGITELDLSQN
+354 DCQGAGITELDLSQN

-386 VSHNTKLKSL
+386 VSPNTKLKKL
-396 SCVNAHIQD
+396 FCENTHVQD
-405 FSSVGKIPV
+405 FSSMRNIAA
-414 LNNNLDAEGQTITM
+414 LNNNLYAEGQTITM
-428 PKETLTNNS
+428 PKETLINNS

-489 ENGAIVGTVTTPFE
+489 ANGAIVGTVTTPFE

-523 KLAADEVLSG
+523 KLADDEVLSG
-533 NLDDPYTSSAKD
+533 NLDDSYTSSAKD

-611 TAKQIDGY
+611 TAKQIEGY
-619 TLSTTPNNATGTF
+619 TLST
-632 NTSSQTVTYV
+632 
-642 YTQNIVAA
+642 
-650 EPVTVNYVDDTGKT
+650 
-664 LAPAETLNGNVGD
+664 
-677 TYNATAK
+677 
-684 QIDGYTLSTTPNNA
+684 
-698 PGTFNTSSQTVTYVY
+698 
-713 TKNIVAAE
+713 
-721 PVTVNYVD
+721 
-729 DTGKTLAPSETLN
+729 
-742 GNVGDTYNATAKQI
+742 
-756 DGYTLSAE
+756 E
-764 PTNATGQFTSSAQ
+764 PTNATGQFTSSEQ

-814 TVGDNYTTEPKNI
+814 TVGDNYTTEPKTI

-856 NIVAAEPVTV
+856 NIEAAEPITV

-888 TYKATTKQIDGYTL
+888 TYNATAKQIDGYTL
-902 SAEPTNATGQF
+902 STEPTNATGQF
-913 TNSAQ
+913 TSSAQ

-925 KNTNIDQPLPDKKTT
+925 KNTNIDQPLPDKKPTNTTPT

-952 ASDTLP
+952 ASDSLP
-958 KTGDSAPWK
+958 KTGDSTPWK
-967 SALLGVF
+967 SALLGVL

>member
-1 MKSSKIIIASLV
+1 MKTSKIIIASLV

-21 ILTFAATNDVIDST
+21 ILTFAATNDVIDNT
-35 TEITTDKEISS
+35 TEITTDKETSS
-46 TQPTIKTTLKAGQTQ
+46 TQPTIKNTLKAGQTQ

-95 LTSLDCHNSSIA
+95 LTSLDCHYSSIA

-121 ICTYNNITTLDLSQN
+121 ICTSNNITTLDLSKN
-136 TNLTYLACD
+136 TNLTYLECK
-145 SNKLTNLDVTPLTK
+145 SNKLTSLDVTPLTK
-159 LTYLNCDTNKLTKID
+159 LTYLNCDTNKLTNLD

-206 CHLNKKIT
+206 CYLNRKIT
-214 KLDVTPQTQLT
+214 KLDVTPLTQLT
-225 TLDCSFNKITALD
+225 TLDCSFNKITELD

-247 LNCDTNNITKLDL
+247 LNCDTNNLTKLDL

-265 LTFLDCSSNKLTE
+265 LTSLDCSSNKLTE

-288 YFDCSVNPLTE
+288 YLDCGVNPLTE

-305 SKLTTLHCIQTDLL
+305 SKLTTLECIQTDLL

-326 TQLIYFQAEG
+326 TQLTNFKAEG

-341 ELDVTHNTQLYLL
+341 ELDVTHNPQLYSL

-405 FSSVGKIPV
+405 FSSVGKIPA
-414 LNNNLDAEGQTITM
+414 LNKNLDAEGQTITM

-611 TAKQIDGY
+611 
-619 TLSTTPNNATGTF
+619 N
-632 NTSSQTVTYV
+632 
-642 YTQNIVAA
+642 
-650 EPVTVNYVDDTGKT
+650 
-664 LAPAETLNGNVGD
+664 
-677 TYNATAK
+677 
-684 QIDGYTLSTTPNNA
+684 
-698 PGTFNTSSQTVTYVY
+698 
-713 TKNIVAAE
+713 
-721 PVTVNYVD
+721 
-729 DTGKTLAPSETLN
+729 
-742 GNVGDTYNATAKQI
+742 AKQI

-764 PTNATGQFTSSAQ
+764 PTNATGQFTSSSQ

-802 NKQLSSATKISG
+802 NKQLSSATEISG
-814 TVGDNYTTEPKNI
+814 TVGDNYTTEPKTI

-856 NIVAAEPVTV
+856 NIEAAEPVTV

-871 NGKTLAPSETLN
+871 NGKTLAPSEILN

-940 KPSNLKTTEVKK
+940 NTTPTKPSNLKTTEVKK

>member
-1 MKSSKIIIASLV
+1 MKTTKIVIASLV
-13 SLTLVSNP
+13 SLTMVSNP
-21 ILTFAATNDVIDST
+21 LLTFAATNDVIDNT
-35 TEITTDKEISS
+35 TEITTDKETSS
-46 TQPTIKTTLKAGQTQ
+46 TQPTIKNTLKAGQTQ

-69 DNFASEVAAAFE
+69 DNFASEVAAVFE

-95 LTSLDCHNSSIA
+95 LTSLDCHNSSIT

-121 ICTYNNITTLDLSQN
+121 ICTSNNITTLDLSQN

-159 LTYLNCDTNKLTKID
+159 LTYLNCDTNKLTKLD

-225 TLDCSFNKITALD
+225 TLDCSFNKITELD

-380 ELTKLD
+380 ELTELD

-405 FSSVGKIPV
+405 FSSVGKIPA
-414 LNNNLDAEGQTITM
+414 LNNNFEAEGQTITM

-437 LTIAVSPDLLDQ
+437 LTIAVSPDLLDK

-523 KLAADEVLSG
+523 KLADDEVLSG

-619 TLSTTPNNATGTF
+619 TLS
-632 NTSSQTVTYV
+632 
-642 YTQNIVAA
+642 
-650 EPVTVNYVDDTGKT
+650 
-664 LAPAETLNGNVGD
+664 
-677 TYNATAK
+677 
-684 QIDGYTLSTTPNNA
+684 
-698 PGTFNTSSQTVTYVY
+698 
-713 TKNIVAAE
+713 
-721 PVTVNYVD
+721 
-729 DTGKTLAPSETLN
+729 
-742 GNVGDTYNATAKQI
+742 
-756 DGYTLSAE
+756 AE

-796 HYVDEN
+796 HYVDED
-802 NKQLSSATKISG
+802 NKQLNSTTEISG
-814 TVGDNYTTEPKNI
+814 TIGDNYTTEPKTI
-827 DGYTLT
+827 EGYTLT
-833 TTPDNATGTFNT
+833 TTPGNATGTFT
-845 SSQTVTYVYTK
+845 TGSQTVTYVYTK
-856 NIVAAEPVTV
+856 NIEAAEPITV

-883 GTIGD
+883 GNVGD
-888 TYKATTKQIDGYTL
+888 TYKATAKQIDGYTL

-913 TNSAQ
+913 TSSAQ

-925 KNTNIDQPLPDKKTT
+925 KNTNTDQPLPTKKSTNTTPT

-958 KTGDSAPWK
+958 KTGDSTPWK
-967 SALLGVF
+967 SALLGVL

>member
-1 MKSSKIIIASLV
+1 MKTSKIIIASLV

-21 ILTFAATNDVIDST
+21 ILTFAATNDVIDNT
-35 TEITTDKEISS
+35 TEITTDKETSS

-95 LTSLDCHNSSIA
+95 LTSLDCHYSSIA

-121 ICTYNNITTLDLSQN
+121 ICTSNNITTLDLSKN
-136 TNLTYLACD
+136 TNLTYLECN
-145 SNKLTNLDVTPLTK
+145 SNKLTSLDVTPLTK
-159 LTYLNCDTNKLTKID
+159 LTYLNCDTNKLTNID

-179 LLTYLNCARNTLTEI
+179 LLTYLNCARNTLTEL

-288 YFDCSVNPLTE
+288 YFDCGVNPLTE

-326 TQLIYFQAEG
+326 TQLIYFKAEG

-341 ELDVTHNTQLYLL
+341 ELDVTHNTQLYSL

-405 FSSVGKIPV
+405 FSSVGKIPA

-523 KLAADEVLSG
+523 KLADDEVLSG

-559 GTFTTTSQSVTYVY
+559 GTFTTTSQS
-573 TKNIV
+573 
-578 AAEPVTVNYVDDTG
+578 
-592 KTLAPSETLNGN
+592 
-604 VGDTYNA
+604 
-611 TAKQIDGY
+611 
-619 TLSTTPNNATGTF
+619 
-632 NTSSQTVTYV
+632 
-642 YTQNIVAA
+642 
-650 EPVTVNYVDDTGKT
+650 
-664 LAPAETLNGNVGD
+664 
-677 TYNATAK
+677 
-684 QIDGYTLSTTPNNA
+684 
-698 PGTFNTSSQTVTYVY
+698 VTYVY

-802 NKQLSSATKISG
+802 NKQLSSATEISG
-814 TVGDNYTTEPKNI
+814 TVGDNYTTEPKTI

-888 TYKATTKQIDGYTL
+888 TYNATAKQIDGYTL

-925 KNTNIDQPLPDKKTT
+925 KNTNIDQPLPDKKPTNTTPT

-952 ASDTLP
+952 ASDSLP
-958 KTGDSAPWK
+958 KTGDSTPWK

>member
-1 MKSSKIIIASLV
+1 MKTTKIVIASLV
-13 SLTLVSNP
+13 SLTMVSNP
-21 ILTFAATNDVIDST
+21 LLTFAATNDVIDNT
-35 TEITTDKEISS
+35 TEITTDKETSS
-46 TQPTIKTTLKAGQTQ
+46 TQPTIKNTLKAGQTQ

-69 DNFASEVAAAFE
+69 DKFASEVAAAFE

-95 LTSLDCHNSSIA
+95 LTSLDCHNSSIT
-107 DMTGIEKLTGLTKL
+107 DMTGLEKLTGLTKL

-136 TNLTYLACD
+136 TNLTYLECN

-159 LTYLNCDTNKLTKID
+159 LTYLNCDTNKLTKLD

-225 TLDCSFNKITALD
+225 TLDCSFNKITELD

-247 LNCDTNNITKLDL
+247 LNCDTNNLTKLDL
-260 NQNIQ
+260 NQNIK

-288 YFDCSVNPLTE
+288 YFDCGINPLTE

-305 SKLTTLHCIQTDLL
+305 SKLTTLECIQTDLL

-326 TQLIYFQAEG
+326 TQLTNFKAEG

-341 ELDVTHNTQLYLL
+341 DLDVTHNTQLYSL
-354 DCQAAGITELDLSQN
+354 DCQGAGITELDLSQN

-386 VSHNTKLKSL
+386 VSPNTKLKKL
-396 SCVNAHIQD
+396 FCENTHVQD
-405 FSSVGKIPV
+405 FSSMRNIAA
-414 LNNNLDAEGQTITM
+414 LNNNLYAEGQTITM
-428 PKETLTNNS
+428 PKETLINNS

-489 ENGAIVGTVTTPFE
+489 ANGAIVGTVTTPFE

-523 KLAADEVLSG
+523 KLADDEVLSG

-619 TLSTTPNNATGTF
+619 TLSAEPTNTTGQFTSSAQTVNYIYTKNPAPEKGVVEIHYVDEDNKQLNSTTEISGTIGDNYTTEPKTIEGYTLTTTPGNATGTF
-632 NTSSQTVTYV
+632 T
-642 YTQNIVAA
+642 
-650 EPVTVNYVDDTGKT
+650 TG
-664 LAPAETLNGNVGD
+664 
-677 TYNATAK
+677 
-684 QIDGYTLSTTPNNA
+684 
-698 PGTFNTSSQTVTYVY
+698 SQTVTYVY
-713 TKNIVAAE
+713 TKNIEAAQ
-721 PVTVNYVD
+721 PITVNYVD
-729 DTGKTLAPSETLN
+729 ANGKTLAPSETLN
-742 GNVGDTYNATAKQI
+742 GNVGDTYKATAKQI

-777 TVNYIYTKNP
+777 TVNYIYTKNTNTDQP
-787 APEKGVVEI
+787 VP
-796 HYVDEN
+796 
-802 NKQLSSATKISG
+802 TKKP
-814 TVGDNYTTEPKNI
+814 TN
-827 DGYTLT
+827 
-833 TTPDNATGTFNT
+833 TTP
-845 SSQTVTYVYTK
+845 
-856 NIVAAEPVTV
+856 
-866 NYVDA
+866 
-871 NGKTLAPSETLN
+871 
-883 GTIGD
+883 
-888 TYKATTKQIDGYTL
+888 
-902 SAEPTNATGQF
+902 
-913 TNSAQ
+913 
-918 TVNYIYT
+918 
-925 KNTNIDQPLPDKKTT
+925 T

-958 KTGDSAPWK
+958 KTGDSTPWK

>member
-1 MKSSKIIIASLV
+1 MKTTKIVIASLV
-13 SLTLVSNP
+13 SLTMVSNP
-21 ILTFAATNDVIDST
+21 LLTFAATNDVIDNT
-35 TEITTDKEISS
+35 TEITTDKETSS
-46 TQPTIKTTLKAGQTQ
+46 TQPTIKNTLKAGQTQ

-95 LTSLDCHNSSIA
+95 LTSLDCHNSSIT

-121 ICTYNNITTLDLSQN
+121 ICTSNNITTLDLSQN

-159 LTYLNCDTNKLTKID
+159 LTYLNCDTNKLTKLD
-174 VSQNP
+174 VSQNS

-225 TLDCSFNKITALD
+225 TLDCSFNKITELD

-380 ELTKLD
+380 ELTELD

-405 FSSVGKIPV
+405 FSSVGKIPA
-414 LNNNLDAEGQTITM
+414 LNNNFEAEGQTITM

-523 KLAADEVLSG
+523 KLADDEVLSG

-592 KTLAPSETLNGN
+592 KTLAPSE
-604 VGDTYNA
+604 
-611 TAKQIDGY
+611 I
-619 TLSTTPNNATGTF
+619 
-632 NTSSQTVTYV
+632 
-642 YTQNIVAA
+642 
-650 EPVTVNYVDDTGKT
+650 
-664 LAPAETLNGNVGD
+664 
-677 TYNATAK
+677 
-684 QIDGYTLSTTPNNA
+684 
-698 PGTFNTSSQTVTYVY
+698 
-713 TKNIVAAE
+713 
-721 PVTVNYVD
+721 
-729 DTGKTLAPSETLN
+729 LN

-796 HYVDEN
+796 HYVDED
-802 NKQLSSATKISG
+802 NKQLNSTTEISG
-814 TVGDNYTTEPKNI
+814 TIGDNYTTEPKTI
-827 DGYTLT
+827 EGYTLT
-833 TTPDNATGTFNT
+833 TTPGNATGTFT
-845 SSQTVTYVYTK
+845 TGSQTVTYVYTK
-856 NIVAAEPVTV
+856 NIEAAEPITV

-871 NGKTLAPSETLN
+871 NGKTLAPSETLS

-888 TYKATTKQIDGYTL
+888 TYKATAKQIDGYTL

-925 KNTNIDQPLPDKKTT
+925 KNTNIDQPLPDKKPTNTTPT

-952 ASDTLP
+952 ASDSLP
-958 KTGDSAPWK
+958 KTGDSTPWK

>member
-1 MKSSKIIIASLV
+1 MKTTKIVIASLV

-21 ILTFAATNDVIDST
+21 ILTFAATNDVIDNT
-35 TEITTDKEISS
+35 TEITTDKETSS
-46 TQPTIKTTLKAGQTQ
+46 TQPTIKNTLKAGQTQ

-95 LTSLDCHNSSIA
+95 LTSLDCHYSSIA

-121 ICTYNNITTLDLSQN
+121 ICTSNNITTLDLSKN
-136 TNLTYLACD
+136 TNLTYLECN
-145 SNKLTNLDVTPLTK
+145 SNKLTSLDVTPLTK
-159 LTYLNCDTNKLTKID
+159 LTYLNCDTNKLTNLD

-179 LLTYLNCARNTLTEI
+179 LLTYLNCARNTLTEL

-225 TLDCSFNKITALD
+225 TLDCSFNKITELD

-247 LNCDTNNITKLDL
+247 LNCDTNNLTKLDL
-260 NQNIQ
+260 NQNIK

-288 YFDCSVNPLTE
+288 YFDCGINPLTE
-299 LDVSTL
+299 LDVSML
-305 SKLTTLHCIQTDLL
+305 SKLTTLECIQTDLL

-326 TQLIYFQAEG
+326 TQLTNFKAEG

-341 ELDVTHNTQLYLL
+341 DLDVTHNTQLYSL
-354 DCQAAGITELDLSQN
+354 DCQGAGITELDLSQN

-386 VSHNTKLKSL
+386 VSPNTKLKKL
-396 SCVNAHIQD
+396 FCENTHVQD
-405 FSSVGKIPV
+405 FSSMRNIAA
-414 LNNNLDAEGQTITM
+414 LNNNLYAEGQTITM
-428 PKETLTNNS
+428 PKETLINNS

-489 ENGAIVGTVTTPFE
+489 ANGAIVGTVTTPFE

-523 KLAADEVLSG
+523 KLADDEVLSG

-611 TAKQIDGY
+611 TAKQIEGY
-619 TLSTTPNNATGTF
+619 TLST
-632 NTSSQTVTYV
+632 
-642 YTQNIVAA
+642 
-650 EPVTVNYVDDTGKT
+650 
-664 LAPAETLNGNVGD
+664 
-677 TYNATAK
+677 
-684 QIDGYTLSTTPNNA
+684 
-698 PGTFNTSSQTVTYVY
+698 
-713 TKNIVAAE
+713 
-721 PVTVNYVD
+721 
-729 DTGKTLAPSETLN
+729 
-742 GNVGDTYNATAKQI
+742 
-756 DGYTLSAE
+756 E
-764 PTNATGQFTSSAQ
+764 PTNATGQFTSSEQ

-814 TVGDNYTTEPKNI
+814 TVGDNYTTEPKTI

-856 NIVAAEPVTV
+856 NIEAAEPITV

-888 TYKATTKQIDGYTL
+888 TYNATAKQIDGYTL

-925 KNTNIDQPLPDKKTT
+925 KNTNIDQPLPDKKPTNTTPT

-952 ASDTLP
+952 ASDSLP
-958 KTGDSAPWK
+958 KTGDSTPWK

>member
-1 MKSSKIIIASLV
+1 MKTSKIIIASLV
-13 SLTLVSNP
+13 SLTMVSNP
-21 ILTFAATNDVIDST
+21 ILTFAATNDVIDNT
-35 TEITTDKEISS
+35 TEITTDKETSS
-46 TQPTIKTTLKAGQTQ
+46 SQPTIKTTLKAGQTQ

-95 LTSLDCHNSSIA
+95 LTSLDCHYSSIA

-121 ICTYNNITTLDLSQN
+121 ICTSNNITTLDLSKN
-136 TNLTYLACD
+136 TNLTYLECK
-145 SNKLTNLDVTPLTK
+145 SNKLTSLDVTPLTK
-159 LTYLNCDTNKLTKID
+159 LTYLNCDTNKLTNLD

-206 CHLNKKIT
+206 CYLNRKIT
-214 KLDVTPQTQLT
+214 KLDVTPLTQLT
-225 TLDCSFNKITALD
+225 TLDCSFNKITELD

-247 LNCDTNNITKLDL
+247 LNCDTNNLTKLDL

-265 LTFLDCSSNKLTE
+265 LTSLDCSSNKLTE

-288 YFDCSVNPLTE
+288 YLDCGVNPLTE

-305 SKLTTLHCIQTDLL
+305 SKLTTLECIQTDLL

-326 TQLIYFQAEG
+326 TQLTNFKAEG

-341 ELDVTHNTQLYLL
+341 ELDVTHNPQLYSL

-405 FSSVGKIPV
+405 FSSVGKIPA
-414 LNNNLDAEGQTITM
+414 LNKNLDAEGQTITM

-578 AAEPVTVNYVDDTG
+578 AAEP
-592 KTLAPSETLNGN
+592 
-604 VGDTYNA
+604 
-611 TAKQIDGY
+611 I
-619 TLSTTPNNATGTF
+619 
-632 NTSSQTVTYV
+632 
-642 YTQNIVAA
+642 
-650 EPVTVNYVDDTGKT
+650 
-664 LAPAETLNGNVGD
+664 
-677 TYNATAK
+677 
-684 QIDGYTLSTTPNNA
+684 
-698 PGTFNTSSQTVTYVY
+698 
-713 TKNIVAAE
+713 
-721 PVTVNYVD
+721 TVNYVD

-802 NKQLSSATKISG
+802 NKQLSSATEISG
-814 TVGDNYTTEPKNI
+814 TVGDNYTTEPKTI

-856 NIVAAEPVTV
+856 NIEAAEPVTV

-888 TYKATTKQIDGYTL
+888 TYNATAKQIDGYTL

-918 TVNYIYT
+918 TINYIYT

-940 KPSNLKTTEVKK
+940 NTTPTKPSNLKTTEVKK
-952 ASDTLP
+952 APDTLP
-958 KTGDSAPWK
+958 KTGDSTPWK

>member
-1 MKSSKIIIASLV
+1 MKTTKIVIASLV
-13 SLTLVSNP
+13 SLTMVSNP
-21 ILTFAATNDVIDST
+21 LLTFAATNDVIDNT
-35 TEITTDKEISS
+35 TEITTDKETSS
-46 TQPTIKTTLKAGQTQ
+46 TQPTIKNTLKAGQTQ

-95 LTSLDCHNSSIA
+95 LTSLDCHNSSIT

-121 ICTYNNITTLDLSQN
+121 ICTSNNITTLDLSQN

-159 LTYLNCDTNKLTKID
+159 LTYLNCDTNKLTKLD

-225 TLDCSFNKITALD
+225 TLDCSFNKITELD

-380 ELTKLD
+380 ELTELD

-405 FSSVGKIPV
+405 FSSVGKIPA
-414 LNNNLDAEGQTITM
+414 LNNNFEAEGQTITM

-523 KLAADEVLSG
+523 KLADDEVLSG

-592 KTLAPSETLNGN
+592 KTLSPSE
-604 VGDTYNA
+604 
-611 TAKQIDGY
+611 I
-619 TLSTTPNNATGTF
+619 
-632 NTSSQTVTYV
+632 
-642 YTQNIVAA
+642 
-650 EPVTVNYVDDTGKT
+650 
-664 LAPAETLNGNVGD
+664 
-677 TYNATAK
+677 
-684 QIDGYTLSTTPNNA
+684 
-698 PGTFNTSSQTVTYVY
+698 
-713 TKNIVAAE
+713 
-721 PVTVNYVD
+721 
-729 DTGKTLAPSETLN
+729 LN

-796 HYVDEN
+796 HYVDED
-802 NKQLSSATKISG
+802 NKQLNSTTEISG
-814 TVGDNYTTEPKNI
+814 TIGDNYTTEPKTI
-827 DGYTLT
+827 EGYTLT
-833 TTPDNATGTFNT
+833 TTPGNATGTFT
-845 SSQTVTYVYTK
+845 TGSQTVTYVYTK
-856 NIVAAEPVTV
+856 NIEAAEPITV

-871 NGKTLAPSETLN
+871 NGKTLAPSGTLN
-883 GTIGD
+883 GNVGD
-888 TYKATTKQIDGYTL
+888 TYKATAKQIDGYTL

-913 TNSAQ
+913 TSSAQ

-925 KNTNIDQPLPDKKTT
+925 KNTNTDQPLPTKKPTNTTPT

>member
-1 MKSSKIIIASLV
+1 MKTTKIVIASLV
-13 SLTLVSNP
+13 SLTMVSNP
-21 ILTFAATNDVIDST
+21 LLTFAATNDVIDNT
-35 TEITTDKEISS
+35 TEITTDKETSS
-46 TQPTIKTTLKAGQTQ
+46 TQPTIKNTLKAGQTQ

-95 LTSLDCHNSSIA
+95 LTSLDCHNSSIT

-121 ICTYNNITTLDLSQN
+121 ICTSNNITTLDLSQN

-159 LTYLNCDTNKLTKID
+159 LTYLNCDTNKLTKLD

-225 TLDCSFNKITALD
+225 TLDCSFNKITELD

-326 TQLIYFQAEG
+326 TRLIYFQAEG

-380 ELTKLD
+380 ELTELD

-405 FSSVGKIPV
+405 FSSVGKIPA
-414 LNNNLDAEGQTITM
+414 LNNNFEAEGQTITM

-523 KLAADEVLSG
+523 KLADDEVLSG

-592 KTLAPSETLNGN
+592 KTLSPSE
-604 VGDTYNA
+604 
-611 TAKQIDGY
+611 I
-619 TLSTTPNNATGTF
+619 
-632 NTSSQTVTYV
+632 
-642 YTQNIVAA
+642 
-650 EPVTVNYVDDTGKT
+650 
-664 LAPAETLNGNVGD
+664 
-677 TYNATAK
+677 
-684 QIDGYTLSTTPNNA
+684 
-698 PGTFNTSSQTVTYVY
+698 
-713 TKNIVAAE
+713 
-721 PVTVNYVD
+721 
-729 DTGKTLAPSETLN
+729 LN

-796 HYVDEN
+796 HYVDED
-802 NKQLSSATKISG
+802 NKQLNSTTEISG
-814 TVGDNYTTEPKNI
+814 TIGDNYTTEPKTI
-827 DGYTLT
+827 EGYTLT
-833 TTPDNATGTFNT
+833 TTPGNATGTFT
-845 SSQTVTYVYTK
+845 TGSQTVTYVYTK
-856 NIVAAEPVTV
+856 NIEAAEPITV

-883 GTIGD
+883 GNVGD
-888 TYKATTKQIDGYTL
+888 TYKATAKQIDGYTL

-913 TNSAQ
+913 TSSAQ

-925 KNTNIDQPLPDKKTT
+925 KNTNTDQPLPTKKPTNTTPT

>member
-1 MKSSKIIIASLV
+1 MKTTKIVIASLV

-21 ILTFAATNDVIDST
+21 ILTFAATNDVIDNT
-35 TEITTDKEISS
+35 TEITTDKETSS
-46 TQPTIKTTLKAGQTQ
+46 TQPTIKTTLKAGQIQ

-95 LTSLDCHNSSIA
+95 LTSLDCHYSSIA

-121 ICTYNNITTLDLSQN
+121 ICTSNNITTLDLSKN

-380 ELTKLD
+380 ELTELD

-405 FSSVGKIPV
+405 FSSVGKIPA
-414 LNNNLDAEGQTITM
+414 LNNNFEAEGQTITM

-449 FGNPMNIE
+449 FGNPMIIE

-523 KLAADEVLSG
+523 KLADDEVLSG

-604 VGDTYNA
+604 VGD
-611 TAKQIDGY
+611 
-619 TLSTTPNNATGTF
+619 S
-632 NTSSQTVTYV
+632 
-642 YTQNIVAA
+642 
-650 EPVTVNYVDDTGKT
+650 
-664 LAPAETLNGNVGD
+664 
-677 TYNATAK
+677 
-684 QIDGYTLSTTPNNA
+684 
-698 PGTFNTSSQTVTYVY
+698 
-713 TKNIVAAE
+713 
-721 PVTVNYVD
+721 
-729 DTGKTLAPSETLN
+729 
-742 GNVGDTYNATAKQI
+742 YNATAKQI

-802 NKQLSSATKISG
+802 NKQLSSATEISG
-814 TVGDNYTTEPKNI
+814 TVGDNYTTEPKTI

-856 NIVAAEPVTV
+856 NIEAAEPVTV

-888 TYKATTKQIDGYTL
+888 TYKATAKQIDGYTL

-925 KNTNIDQPLPDKKTT
+925 KNTNIDQPLPDKKTTKTTPT

>member
-1 MKSSKIIIASLV
+1 MKTTKIVIASLV
-13 SLTLVSNP
+13 SLTMVSNP
-21 ILTFAATNDVIDST
+21 LLTFAATNDVIDNT
-35 TEITTDKEISS
+35 TEITTDKETSS
-46 TQPTIKTTLKAGQTQ
+46 TQPTIKNTLKAGQTQ

-95 LTSLDCHNSSIA
+95 LTSLDCHNSSIT

-121 ICTYNNITTLDLSQN
+121 ICTSNNITTLDLSQN

-159 LTYLNCDTNKLTKID
+159 LTYLNCDTNKLTKLD

-225 TLDCSFNKITALD
+225 TLDCSFNKITELD

-380 ELTKLD
+380 ELTELD

-405 FSSVGKIPV
+405 FSSVGKIPA
-414 LNNNLDAEGQTITM
+414 LNNNFEAEGQTITM

-512 VTVHYLDDKGE
+512 VTVHYLNDKGE
-523 KLAADEVLSG
+523 KLADDEVLSG

-592 KTLAPSETLNGN
+592 KTLSPSE
-604 VGDTYNA
+604 
-611 TAKQIDGY
+611 I
-619 TLSTTPNNATGTF
+619 
-632 NTSSQTVTYV
+632 
-642 YTQNIVAA
+642 
-650 EPVTVNYVDDTGKT
+650 
-664 LAPAETLNGNVGD
+664 
-677 TYNATAK
+677 
-684 QIDGYTLSTTPNNA
+684 
-698 PGTFNTSSQTVTYVY
+698 
-713 TKNIVAAE
+713 
-721 PVTVNYVD
+721 
-729 DTGKTLAPSETLN
+729 LN

-796 HYVDEN
+796 HYVDED
-802 NKQLSSATKISG
+802 NKQLNSTTEISG
-814 TVGDNYTTEPKNI
+814 TIGDNYTTEPKTI
-827 DGYTLT
+827 EGYTLT
-833 TTPDNATGTFNT
+833 TTPGNATGTFT
-845 SSQTVTYVYTK
+845 TGSQTVTYVYTK
-856 NIVAAEPVTV
+856 NIEAAEPITV

-883 GTIGD
+883 GNVGD
-888 TYKATTKQIDGYTL
+888 TYKATAKQIDGYTL

-913 TNSAQ
+913 TSSAQ

-925 KNTNIDQPLPDKKTT
+925 KNTNTDQPLPTKKPTNTTPT

>member
-1 MKSSKIIIASLV
+1 MKTTKIVIASLV

-21 ILTFAATNDVIDST
+21 ILTFAATNDVIDNT
-35 TEITTDKEISS
+35 TEITTDKETSS
-46 TQPTIKTTLKAGQTQ
+46 TQPTIKNTLKAGQTQ

-95 LTSLDCHNSSIA
+95 LTSLDCHYSSIA

-121 ICTYNNITTLDLSQN
+121 ICTSNNITTLDLSKN
-136 TNLTYLACD
+136 TNLTYLECN
-145 SNKLTNLDVTPLTK
+145 SNKLTSLDVTPLTK
-159 LTYLNCDTNKLTKID
+159 LTYLNCDTNKLTNLD

-225 TLDCSFNKITALD
+225 TLDCSFNKITELD

-247 LNCDTNNITKLDL
+247 LNCDTNNLTKLDL
-260 NQNIQ
+260 NQNIK

-288 YFDCSVNPLTE
+288 YFDCGINPLTE

-305 SKLTTLHCIQTDLL
+305 SKLTTLECIQIDLL

-326 TQLIYFQAEG
+326 TQLTNFKAEG

-341 ELDVTHNTQLYLL
+341 DLDVTHNTQLYSL
-354 DCQAAGITELDLSQN
+354 DCQGAGITELDLSQN

-386 VSHNTKLKSL
+386 VSPNTKLKKL
-396 SCVNAHIQD
+396 FCENTHVQD
-405 FSSVGKIPV
+405 FSSMRNIAA
-414 LNNNLDAEGQTITM
+414 LNNNLYAEGQTITM
-428 PKETLTNNS
+428 PKETLINNS

-489 ENGAIVGTVTTPFE
+489 ANGAIVGTVTTPFE

-523 KLAADEVLSG
+523 KLADDEVLSG

-604 VGDTYNA
+604 VGD
-611 TAKQIDGY
+611 
-619 TLSTTPNNATGTF
+619 S
-632 NTSSQTVTYV
+632 
-642 YTQNIVAA
+642 
-650 EPVTVNYVDDTGKT
+650 
-664 LAPAETLNGNVGD
+664 
-677 TYNATAK
+677 
-684 QIDGYTLSTTPNNA
+684 
-698 PGTFNTSSQTVTYVY
+698 
-713 TKNIVAAE
+713 
-721 PVTVNYVD
+721 
-729 DTGKTLAPSETLN
+729 
-742 GNVGDTYNATAKQI
+742 YNATAKQI

-802 NKQLSSATKISG
+802 NKQLSSATEISG
-814 TVGDNYTTEPKNI
+814 TVGDNYTTEPKTI

-833 TTPDNATGTFNT
+833 TTPDNTTGTFT
-845 SSQTVTYVYTK
+845 TGSQTVTYVYTK
-856 NIVAAEPVTV
+856 NIETAEPITV

-888 TYKATTKQIDGYTL
+888 TYNATAKQIDGYTL
-902 SAEPTNATGQF
+902 STEPTNATGQF

-925 KNTNIDQPLPDKKTT
+925 KNTNIDQPLPDKKPTNTTPT

-952 ASDTLP
+952 ASDSLP
-958 KTGDSAPWK
+958 KTGDSTPWK

>member
-1 MKSSKIIIASLV
+1 MKTSKIIIASLV
-13 SLTLVSNP
+13 SLTMVSNP

-35 TEITTDKEISS
+35 TEITTDKETSP
-46 TQPTIKTTLKAGQTQ
+46 TQPTIKNTLKAGQTQ

-95 LTSLDCHNSSIA
+95 LTSLDCHYSSIV

-121 ICTYNNITTLDLSQN
+121 ICTSNNITTLDLSKN
-136 TNLTYLACD
+136 TNLTYLECN
-145 SNKLTNLDVTPLTK
+145 SNKLTSLDVTPLTK
-159 LTYLNCDTNKLTKID
+159 LTYLNCDTNKLTNLD

-179 LLTYLNCARNTLTEI
+179 LLTYLNCSRNTLTEI

-206 CHLNKKIT
+206 CYLNRKIT
-214 KLDVTPQTQLT
+214 KLDVTPLTQLT
-225 TLDCSFNKITALD
+225 TLNCSFNKITELD

-247 LNCDTNNITKLDL
+247 LSCDTNNLTKLDL

-265 LTFLDCSSNKLTE
+265 LTSLDCSSNKLTE

-288 YFDCSVNPLTE
+288 YFDCGVNDLTE

-305 SKLTTLHCIQTDLL
+305 SKLTILQCIQNDLL

-326 TQLIYFQAEG
+326 TQLTDFKAEG

-341 ELDVTHNTQLYLL
+341 ELDVTHNTQLYSL
-354 DCQAAGITELDLSQN
+354 DCQGAGITELDLSQN

-533 NLDDPYTSSAKD
+533 NLDDPYTSNAKD

-604 VGDTYNA
+604 VGDTYNT
-611 TAKQIDGY
+611 TAKQIEGY
-619 TLSTTPNNATGTF
+619 TLST
-632 NTSSQTVTYV
+632 
-642 YTQNIVAA
+642 
-650 EPVTVNYVDDTGKT
+650 
-664 LAPAETLNGNVGD
+664 
-677 TYNATAK
+677 
-684 QIDGYTLSTTPNNA
+684 
-698 PGTFNTSSQTVTYVY
+698 
-713 TKNIVAAE
+713 
-721 PVTVNYVD
+721 
-729 DTGKTLAPSETLN
+729 
-742 GNVGDTYNATAKQI
+742 
-756 DGYTLSAE
+756 E
-764 PTNATGQFTSSAQ
+764 PTNVTGQFTSSAQ

-802 NKQLSSATKISG
+802 NKQLSSATEISG
-814 TVGDNYTTEPKNI
+814 TVGDNYTTEPKTI

-856 NIVAAEPVTV
+856 NIEAAEPVTV

-888 TYKATTKQIDGYTL
+888 TYNATAKQIDGYTL

-925 KNTNIDQPLPDKKTT
+925 KNTNIDQPLPDKKPTNTTPT

-952 ASDTLP
+952 ASDSLP

>member
-1 MKSSKIIIASLV
+1 MKTTKIVIASLV

-21 ILTFAATNDVIDST
+21 ILTFAATNDVIDNT
-35 TEITTDKEISS
+35 TEITTDKETSS

-95 LTSLDCHNSSIA
+95 LTSLDCHYSSIA

-121 ICTYNNITTLDLSQN
+121 ICTSNNITTLDLSKN
-136 TNLTYLACD
+136 TNLTYLECN
-145 SNKLTNLDVTPLTK
+145 SNKLTSLDVTPLTK
-159 LTYLNCDTNKLTKID
+159 LTYLNCDTNKLTNLD

-225 TLDCSFNKITALD
+225 TLDCSFNKITELD

-247 LNCDTNNITKLDL
+247 LSCDTNNLTKLDL
-260 NQNIQ
+260 NQNIK

-288 YFDCSVNPLTE
+288 YFDCGVNDLTE

-305 SKLTTLHCIQTDLL
+305 SKLTTLECIQTDLL

-326 TQLIYFQAEG
+326 TQLTNFKAEG

-341 ELDVTHNTQLYLL
+341 DLDVTHNTQLYSL
-354 DCQAAGITELDLSQN
+354 DCQGAGITELDLSQN

-386 VSHNTKLKSL
+386 VSPNTKLKKL
-396 SCVNAHIQD
+396 FCENTHVQD
-405 FSSVGKIPV
+405 FSSMRNITA
-414 LNNNLDAEGQTITM
+414 LNNNLYAEGQTITM
-428 PKETLTNNS
+428 PKETLINNS

-489 ENGAIVGTVTTPFE
+489 ANGAIVGTVTTPFE

-523 KLAADEVLSG
+523 KLADDEVLSG

-611 TAKQIDGY
+611 TAKQIEGY
-619 TLSTTPNNATGTF
+619 TLST
-632 NTSSQTVTYV
+632 
-642 YTQNIVAA
+642 
-650 EPVTVNYVDDTGKT
+650 
-664 LAPAETLNGNVGD
+664 
-677 TYNATAK
+677 
-684 QIDGYTLSTTPNNA
+684 
-698 PGTFNTSSQTVTYVY
+698 
-713 TKNIVAAE
+713 
-721 PVTVNYVD
+721 
-729 DTGKTLAPSETLN
+729 
-742 GNVGDTYNATAKQI
+742 
-756 DGYTLSAE
+756 E
-764 PTNATGQFTSSAQ
+764 PTNATGQFTSSEQ

-814 TVGDNYTTEPKNI
+814 TVGDNYTTEPKTI

-856 NIVAAEPVTV
+856 NIEAAEPVTV

-888 TYKATTKQIDGYTL
+888 TYNATAKQIDGYTL

-925 KNTNIDQPLPDKKTT
+925 KNTNIDQPLPDKKPTNTTPT

-952 ASDTLP
+952 ASDSLP
-958 KTGDSAPWK
+958 KTGDSTPWK
-967 SALLGVF
+967 SALLGVL

>member
-1 MKSSKIIIASLV
+1 MKTSKIIIASIV

-35 TEITTDKEISS
+35 TEITTDKETSP
-46 TQPTIKTTLKAGQTQ
+46 TQPTIKNTLKAGQTQ

-380 ELTKLD
+380 ELTELD

-405 FSSVGKIPV
+405 FSSVGKIPA
-414 LNNNLDAEGQTITM
+414 LNNNFEAEGQTITM

-523 KLAADEVLSG
+523 KLADDEVLSG

-592 KTLAPSETLNGN
+592 KTLAPSETLNGTI
-604 VGDTYNA
+604 GDTYNA

-619 TLSTTPNNATGTF
+619 TLST
-632 NTSSQTVTYV
+632 
-642 YTQNIVAA
+642 
-650 EPVTVNYVDDTGKT
+650 
-664 LAPAETLNGNVGD
+664 
-677 TYNATAK
+677 
-684 QIDGYTLSTTPNNA
+684 
-698 PGTFNTSSQTVTYVY
+698 
-713 TKNIVAAE
+713 
-721 PVTVNYVD
+721 
-729 DTGKTLAPSETLN
+729 
-742 GNVGDTYNATAKQI
+742 
-756 DGYTLSAE
+756 E

-802 NKQLSSATKISG
+802 NKQLSSATEISG
-814 TVGDNYTTEPKNI
+814 TVGNNYTTEPKTI

-856 NIVAAEPVTV
+856 NIEAAEPVTV

-888 TYKATTKQIDGYTL
+888 TYNATAKQIDSYTL

-925 KNTNIDQPLPDKKTT
+925 KNTNIDQPLPDKKPTNTTPT

>member
-1 MKSSKIIIASLV
+1 MKTSKIIIASLV
-13 SLTLVSNP
+13 SLTMVSNP
-21 ILTFAATNDVIDST
+21 ILTFAATNDVIDNT
-35 TEITTDKEISS
+35 TEITTDKETSS

-95 LTSLDCHNSSIA
+95 LTSLDCHYSSIA

-121 ICTYNNITTLDLSQN
+121 ICTSNNITTLDLSKN
-136 TNLTYLACD
+136 TNLTYLECK
-145 SNKLTNLDVTPLTK
+145 SNKLTSLDVTPLTK
-159 LTYLNCDTNKLTKID
+159 LTYLNCDTNKLTNLD

-206 CHLNKKIT
+206 CYLNRKIT
-214 KLDVTPQTQLT
+214 KLDVTPLTQLT
-225 TLDCSFNKITALD
+225 TLDCSFNKITELD

-247 LNCDTNNITKLDL
+247 LNCDTNNLTKLDL

-265 LTFLDCSSNKLTE
+265 LTSLDCSSNKLTE

-288 YFDCSVNPLTE
+288 YFDCGVNDLTE

-305 SKLTTLHCIQTDLL
+305 SELTTLECIQTDLL

-326 TQLIYFQAEG
+326 TQLTNFKAEG

-341 ELDVTHNTQLYLL
+341 ELDVTHNPQLYSL

-405 FSSVGKIPV
+405 FSSVGKIPA
-414 LNNNLDAEGQTITM
+414 LNKNLDAEGQTITM

-619 TLSTTPNNATGTF
+619 TLS
-632 NTSSQTVTYV
+632 
-642 YTQNIVAA
+642 
-650 EPVTVNYVDDTGKT
+650 
-664 LAPAETLNGNVGD
+664 
-677 TYNATAK
+677 
-684 QIDGYTLSTTPNNA
+684 
-698 PGTFNTSSQTVTYVY
+698 
-713 TKNIVAAE
+713 
-721 PVTVNYVD
+721 
-729 DTGKTLAPSETLN
+729 
-742 GNVGDTYNATAKQI
+742 
-756 DGYTLSAE
+756 AE
-764 PTNATGQFTSSAQ
+764 PTNATGQFTSSSQ

-802 NKQLSSATKISG
+802 NKQLSSATEISG
-814 TVGDNYTTEPKNI
+814 TVGDNYTTEPKTI

-856 NIVAAEPVTV
+856 NIEAAEPVTV

-940 KPSNLKTTEVKK
+940 NTTPTKPSNLKTTEVKK
-952 ASDTLP
+952 APDTLP
-958 KTGDSAPWK
+958 KTGDSTPWK

>member
-1 MKSSKIIIASLV
+1 MKTTKIVIASLV
-13 SLTLVSNP
+13 SLTMVSNP
-21 ILTFAATNDVIDST
+21 LLTFAATNDVIDNT
-35 TEITTDKEISS
+35 TEITTDKETSS
-46 TQPTIKTTLKAGQTQ
+46 TQPTIKNTLKAGQTQ

-95 LTSLDCHNSSIA
+95 LTSLDCHNSSIT

-121 ICTYNNITTLDLSQN
+121 ICTSNNITILDLSQN

-159 LTYLNCDTNKLTKID
+159 LTYLNCDTNKLTKLD

-380 ELTKLD
+380 ELTELD

-405 FSSVGKIPV
+405 FSSVGKIPA
-414 LNNNLDAEGQTITM
+414 LNNNFEAEGQTITM

-523 KLAADEVLSG
+523 KLADDEVLSG

-619 TLSTTPNNATGTF
+619 TLS
-632 NTSSQTVTYV
+632 
-642 YTQNIVAA
+642 
-650 EPVTVNYVDDTGKT
+650 
-664 LAPAETLNGNVGD
+664 
-677 TYNATAK
+677 
-684 QIDGYTLSTTPNNA
+684 
-698 PGTFNTSSQTVTYVY
+698 
-713 TKNIVAAE
+713 
-721 PVTVNYVD
+721 
-729 DTGKTLAPSETLN
+729 
-742 GNVGDTYNATAKQI
+742 
-756 DGYTLSAE
+756 AE

-796 HYVDEN
+796 HYVDED
-802 NKQLSSATKISG
+802 NKQLNSTTEISG
-814 TVGDNYTTEPKNI
+814 TIGDNYTTEPKTI
-827 DGYTLT
+827 EGYTLT
-833 TTPDNATGTFNT
+833 TTPGNATGTFT
-845 SSQTVTYVYTK
+845 TGSQTVTYVYTK
-856 NIVAAEPVTV
+856 NIEAAEPITV

-888 TYKATTKQIDGYTL
+888 TYKATAKQIDGYTL

-925 KNTNIDQPLPDKKTT
+925 KNTNIDQPLPDKKPTNTTPT

-952 ASDTLP
+952 ASDSLP
-958 KTGDSAPWK
+958 KTGDSTPWK
-967 SALLGVF
+967 SALLGVL

>member
-1 MKSSKIIIASLV
+1 MKTTKIVIASLV

-21 ILTFAATNDVIDST
+21 ILTFAATNDVIDNT
-35 TEITTDKEISS
+35 TEITTDKETSS
-46 TQPTIKTTLKAGQTQ
+46 TQPTIKNTLKAGQTQ

-95 LTSLDCHNSSIA
+95 LTSLDCHYSSIA

-121 ICTYNNITTLDLSQN
+121 ICTSNNITTLDLSKN
-136 TNLTYLACD
+136 TNLTYLECN
-145 SNKLTNLDVTPLTK
+145 SNKLTSLDVTPLTK
-159 LTYLNCDTNKLTKID
+159 LTYLNCDTNKLTNLD

-225 TLDCSFNKITALD
+225 TLDCSFNKITELD

-247 LNCDTNNITKLDL
+247 LNCDTNNLTKLDL
-260 NQNIQ
+260 NQNIK

-288 YFDCSVNPLTE
+288 YFDCGINPLTE

-305 SKLTTLHCIQTDLL
+305 SKLTTLECIQTDLL

-326 TQLIYFQAEG
+326 TQLTNFKAEG

-341 ELDVTHNTQLYLL
+341 DLDVTHNTQLYSL
-354 DCQAAGITELDLSQN
+354 DCQGAGITELDLSQN

-386 VSHNTKLKSL
+386 VSPNTKLKKL
-396 SCVNAHIQD
+396 FCENTHVQD
-405 FSSVGKIPV
+405 FSSMRNIAA
-414 LNNNLDAEGQTITM
+414 LNNNLYAEGQTITM
-428 PKETLTNNS
+428 PKETLINNS

-489 ENGAIVGTVTTPFE
+489 ANGAIVGTVTTPFE

-523 KLAADEVLSG
+523 KLADDEVLSG

-604 VGDTYNA
+604 VGD
-611 TAKQIDGY
+611 
-619 TLSTTPNNATGTF
+619 S
-632 NTSSQTVTYV
+632 
-642 YTQNIVAA
+642 
-650 EPVTVNYVDDTGKT
+650 
-664 LAPAETLNGNVGD
+664 
-677 TYNATAK
+677 
-684 QIDGYTLSTTPNNA
+684 
-698 PGTFNTSSQTVTYVY
+698 
-713 TKNIVAAE
+713 
-721 PVTVNYVD
+721 
-729 DTGKTLAPSETLN
+729 
-742 GNVGDTYNATAKQI
+742 YNATAKQI

-802 NKQLSSATKISG
+802 NKQLSSATEISG
-814 TVGDNYTTEPKNI
+814 TVGDNYTTEPKTI

-856 NIVAAEPVTV
+856 NIEAAEPVTV

-888 TYKATTKQIDGYTL
+888 TYNATAKQIDGYTL

-925 KNTNIDQPLPDKKTT
+925 KNTNIDQPLPDKKPTNTTPT

-952 ASDTLP
+952 ASDSLP
-958 KTGDSAPWK
+958 KTGDSTPWK
-967 SALLGVF
+967 SALLGVL

>member
-1 MKSSKIIIASLV
+1 MKTTKIVIASLV
-13 SLTLVSNP
+13 SLTMVSNP
-21 ILTFAATNDVIDST
+21 LLTFAATNDVIDNT
-35 TEITTDKEISS
+35 TEITTDKETSS
-46 TQPTIKTTLKAGQTQ
+46 TQPTIKNTLKAGQTQ

-95 LTSLDCHNSSIA
+95 LTSLDCHNSSIT

-121 ICTYNNITTLDLSQN
+121 ICTSNNITTFDLSQN

-159 LTYLNCDTNKLTKID
+159 LTYLNCDTNKLTKLD

-225 TLDCSFNKITALD
+225 TLDCSFNKITELD

-380 ELTKLD
+380 ELTELD

-405 FSSVGKIPV
+405 FSSVGKIPA
-414 LNNNLDAEGQTITM
+414 LNNNFEAEGQTITM

-523 KLAADEVLSG
+523 KLADDEVLSG

-592 KTLAPSETLNGN
+592 KTLSPSE
-604 VGDTYNA
+604 
-611 TAKQIDGY
+611 I
-619 TLSTTPNNATGTF
+619 
-632 NTSSQTVTYV
+632 
-642 YTQNIVAA
+642 
-650 EPVTVNYVDDTGKT
+650 
-664 LAPAETLNGNVGD
+664 
-677 TYNATAK
+677 
-684 QIDGYTLSTTPNNA
+684 
-698 PGTFNTSSQTVTYVY
+698 
-713 TKNIVAAE
+713 
-721 PVTVNYVD
+721 
-729 DTGKTLAPSETLN
+729 LN

-796 HYVDEN
+796 HYVDED
-802 NKQLSSATKISG
+802 NKQLNSTTEISG
-814 TVGDNYTTEPKNI
+814 TIGDNYTTEPKTI
-827 DGYTLT
+827 EGYTLT
-833 TTPDNATGTFNT
+833 TTPGNATGTFT
-845 SSQTVTYVYTK
+845 TGSQTVTYVYTK
-856 NIVAAEPVTV
+856 NIEAAEPITV

-883 GTIGD
+883 GNVGD
-888 TYKATTKQIDGYTL
+888 TYKATAKQIDGYTL

-913 TNSAQ
+913 TSSAQ

-925 KNTNIDQPLPDKKTT
+925 KNTNTDQPLPTKKPTNTTPT